1 MQMPKKNKLPA
12 KIDAVIRSFGI
23 ADLRALSEEN
33 TNVIDGHAA
42 VYDQK
47 TDIGG
52 YFYEVIERGAFDN
65 TNFDDVL
72 FCVNHDLR
80 KIPLARSRRNNGNST
95 MQLSVDDKGLYIK
108 AALDTDNN
116 AEAKSLYSAV
126 SRGDISGM
134 SFMFYVEEERWA
146 NLDTDMPTRYISKIK
161 TVREVSAV
169 NFPAYD
175 GTDINARDQAV
186 LDNAAM
192 ALENARSS
200 LDNGNDEQE
209 ALRLARLKF
218 EKLY

>member
-1 MQMPKKNKLPA
+1 MGKKTKLLPLKA
-12 KIDAVIRSFGI
+12 EPVIRAFGI
-23 ADLRALSEEN
+23 QDLRAIGDET
-33 TNVIDGHAA
+33 TNSIEGHPA

-52 YFYEVIERGAFDN
+52 WFYEIIERGAFDS

-80 KIPLARSRRNNGNST
+80 KLPLARSRRNNGNST
-95 MQLSVDDKGLYIK
+95 MQLSVDDKGLSIK
-108 AALDTDNN
+108 ATLDTDNN

-126 SRGDISGM
+126 SRGDIDGM
-134 SFMFYVEEERWA
+134 SFMFYVEEERWT

-169 NFPAYD
+169 NFPAYT

-192 ALENARSS
+192 ALENARSE
-200 LDNGNDEQE
+200 LDNSKSEQLL
-209 ALRLARLKF
+209 AL
-218 EKLY
+218 EKLKIQLL